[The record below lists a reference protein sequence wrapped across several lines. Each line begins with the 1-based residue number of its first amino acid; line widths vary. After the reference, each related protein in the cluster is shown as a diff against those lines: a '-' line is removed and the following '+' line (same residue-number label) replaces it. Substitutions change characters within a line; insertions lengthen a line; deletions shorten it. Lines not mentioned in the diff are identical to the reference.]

1 MKCLGKGQLKIG
13 HKIEGV
19 LLLSLVT
26 QFGLL
31 GMDDCL
37 YNVNDDDG
45 DNYIII
51 IVIIIISIIINGF
64 QCVLMF
70 ISLIYQKST
79 F

>member
-1 MKCLGKGQLKIG
+1 
-13 HKIEGV
+13 
-19 LLLSLVT
+19 
-26 QFGLL
+26 
-31 GMDDCL
+31 MDDCL

-51 IVIIIISIIINGF
+51 IVIIISIIINGF